1 MTVPMSIRLLVRD
14 GQAEHVEG
22 QAVRSFETQ
31 SNVFFLSGYSF
42 CLHWG
47 CGMQNVGFVCWE
59 APAI

>member
-1 MTVPMSIRLLVRD
+1 MTVAMSIRLLIRD

-47 CGMQNVGFVCWE
+47 SGM
-59 APAI
+59 